1 MPAERDMIDL
11 TTLTTVGIA
20 FWVIAAS
27 PGPANISNAA
37 IAMRYGRR
45 ASIVYGLGLSVA
57 LVFWGLLA
65 ATGMGA
71 VLQSSVWLLSVLKLA
86 GGGYLLWL
94 AWQSGRSAIRPD
106 TIKEVETGA
115 GRWFWRGVILN
126 LSNPKSVIAWM
137 AALSMGLN
145 PSDTALSVVLTTLVC
160 VAVAFFNNLSY
171 SLVFSLGGMMAIYR
185 RCRRW
190 IDGASAALFA
200 TGGLALIRSGLSR

>member
-1 MPAERDMIDL
+1 MFDL
-11 TTLTTVGIA
+11 TTLITVGVA

-57 LVFWGLLA
+57 LVFWGVLA

-71 VLQSSVWLLSVLKLA
+71 VLQASAWLLAVLKLL
-86 GGGYLLWL
+86 GGAYLLYL
-94 AWQSGRSAIRPD
+94 AWQSGRSALRASDADVAQI
-106 TIKEVETGA
+106 GA

-137 AALSMGLN
+137 AALSMGLDPN
-145 PSDTALSVVLTTLVC
+145 DTVVAVLVTTLVC
-160 VAVAFFNNLSY
+160 VAVAFLNNLSY
-171 SLVFSLGGMMAIYR
+171 SLVFSMGGMMAVYR

-200 TGGLALIRSGLSR
+200 SGGLALIRSATSK

>member
-1 MPAERDMIDL
+1 MVDT
-11 TTLTTVGIA
+11 TTLIAVGVA

-57 LVFWGLLA
+57 LVFWGVLA

-71 VLQSSVWLLSVLKLA
+71 VLQASAWLLMVLKLL

-94 AWQSGRSAIRPD
+94 AWQSGRSALRAGD
-106 TIKEVETGA
+106 TELAEIGA
-115 GRWFWRGVILN
+115 GRWFWRGLILN

-145 PSDTALSVVLTTLVC
+145 PSDTAVSVLVTTLVC

-171 SLVFSLGGMMAIYR
+171 SLVFSMGGMMALYR
-185 RCRRW
+185 RGRRW
-190 IDGASAALFA
+190 IEGATAALFA
-200 TGGLALIRSGLSR
+200 TGGLALIRSAVSK

>member
-1 MPAERDMIDL
+1 MIDIA
-11 TTLTTVGIA
+11 TLFAVAVA

-45 ASIVYGLGLSVA
+45 ASVVYGLGLSVA
-57 LVFWGLLA
+57 LVFWGILA

-71 VLQSSVWLLSVLKLA
+71 VLQASAWLLAVLKVL
-86 GGGYLLWL
+86 GGAYLLWL
-94 AWQSGRSAIRPD
+94 AWHSGRSALRPD
-106 TIKEVETGA
+106 AVKDVEIGA

-145 PSDTALSVVLTTLVC
+145 PEDGVAAVGVTTLVC
-160 VAVAFFNNLSY
+160 VVVAFGNNLTY
-171 SLVFSLGGMMAIYR
+171 SLVFSMGGMMAIYR
-185 RCRRW
+185 RARRW
-190 IDGASAALFA
+190 IEGASAALFA
-200 TGGLALIRSGLSR
+200 TGGLALIRSAVSK

>member
-1 MPAERDMIDL
+1 MVDT
-11 TTLTTVGIA
+11 TTLIAVGVA

-57 LVFWGLLA
+57 LVFWGVLA

-71 VLQSSVWLLSVLKLA
+71 VLQASAWLLMGLKLV

-94 AWQSGRSAIRPD
+94 AWQSGRSALKAGDAELAEI
-106 TIKEVETGA
+106 GA

-145 PSDTALSVVLTTLVC
+145 PSDTVVSVLVTTLVC
-160 VAVAFFNNLSY
+160 VVVAFLNNLGY
-171 SLVFSLGGMMAIYR
+171 SLVFSMGGMMALYR
-185 RCRRW
+185 RGRRW
-190 IDGASAALFA
+190 IEGATAALFA
-200 TGGLALIRSGLSR
+200 TGGLALIRSAVSK

>member
-1 MPAERDMIDL
+1 MIDL
-11 TTLTTVGIA
+11 TTLLAVGVA

-45 ASIVYGLGLSVA
+45 ASVTYGLGLTVG
-57 LVFWGLLA
+57 LVFWGVMA

-71 VLQSSVWLLSVLKLA
+71 VLQASAWLLAALKVL
-86 GGGYLLWL
+86 GGAYLLWL
-94 AWQSGRSAIRPD
+94 AWKSGRSALGPAQAELAEISS
-106 TIKEVETGA
+106 

-137 AALSMGLN
+137 AALSMGLD
-145 PSDTALSVVLTTLVC
+145 PSDTLASVLITTLVC
-160 VAVAFFNNLSY
+160 MAVAAFNNLSY
-171 SLVFSLGGMMAIYR
+171 SVIFSMGGMMAIYR

-200 TGGLALIRSGLSR
+200 TGGLALIRSGFSR

>member
-1 MPAERDMIDL
+1 MVDA
-11 TTLTTVGIA
+11 TTLIAVGVA

-45 ASIVYGLGLSVA
+45 ASVIYGLGLSVA
-57 LVFWGLLA
+57 LVFWGVLA

-71 VLQSSVWLLSVLKLA
+71 VLQASAWLLVVLKLL

-94 AWQSGRSAIRPD
+94 AWQSGRSALRTRD
-106 TIKEVETGA
+106 TAVAEIGA

-145 PSDTALSVVLTTLVC
+145 PSDTVVSVLVTTLVC
-160 VAVAFFNNLSY
+160 VAVAFLNNLSY
-171 SLVFSLGGMMAIYR
+171 SLLFSMGGMMALYR
-185 RCRRW
+185 RGRRW
-190 IDGASAALFA
+190 IEGATAALFA
-200 TGGLALIRSGLSR
+200 TGGLALIRSAVSR

>member
-1 MPAERDMIDL
+1 MVDA
-11 TTLTTVGIA
+11 TTLIAVGVA

-45 ASIVYGLGLSVA
+45 ASVIYGLGLSVA
-57 LVFWGLLA
+57 LVFWGVLA

-71 VLQSSVWLLSVLKLA
+71 VLQASAWLLVVLKLL

-94 AWQSGRSAIRPD
+94 AWQSGRSALRTRD
-106 TIKEVETGA
+106 TTVAEIGA

-145 PSDTALSVVLTTLVC
+145 PSDTAVSVLVTTLVC
-160 VAVAFFNNLSY
+160 VAVAFLNNLSY
-171 SLVFSLGGMMAIYR
+171 SLLFSMGGMMALYR
-185 RCRRW
+185 RGRRW
-190 IDGASAALFA
+190 VEGATAALFA
-200 TGGLALIRSGLSR
+200 TGGLALIRSAVSR

>member
-1 MPAERDMIDL
+1 MIDIA
-11 TTLTTVGIA
+11 TLFAVAVA

-45 ASIVYGLGLSVA
+45 ASVVYGLGLSVA
-57 LVFWGLLA
+57 LVFWGILA

-71 VLQSSVWLLSVLKLA
+71 VLQASAWLLAVLKVL
-86 GGGYLLWL
+86 GGAYLLWL
-94 AWQSGRSAIRPD
+94 AWHSGRSALRPD
-106 TIKEVETGA
+106 AVKDVEIGA

-145 PSDTALSVVLTTLVC
+145 PEDGVAAVGVTTLVC
-160 VAVAFFNNLSY
+160 VVVAFGNNLTY
-171 SLVFSLGGMMAIYR
+171 SLVFSMGGMMAIYR
-185 RCRRW
+185 RARRW
-190 IDGASAALFA
+190 IEGATAALFA
-200 TGGLALIRSGLSR
+200 TGGLALIRSAVSK

>member
-1 MPAERDMIDL
+1 MIDV
-11 TTLTTVGIA
+11 TTLVAVGVA

-45 ASIVYGLGLSVA
+45 ASVVYGLGLSVA
-57 LVFWGLLA
+57 LVFWGILA

-71 VLQSSVWLLSVLKLA
+71 VLQASAWLLAVLKVL
-86 GGGYLLWL
+86 GGCYLLWL
-94 AWQSGRSAIRPD
+94 AWQSGKSALSPGAA
-106 TIKEVETGA
+106 KAVEIGD

-137 AALSMGLN
+137 AALSMGLD
-145 PSDTALSVVLTTLVC
+145 PSDTIGAVMVTTFVC
-160 VAVAFFNNLSY
+160 VVVAFGNNLSY
-171 SLVFSLGGMMAIYR
+171 SLVFSMGGMMAIYR
-185 RCRRW
+185 RARRW

-200 TGGLALIRSGLSR
+200 TGGLALIRSAASK

>member
-1 MPAERDMIDL
+1 MIDL
-11 TTLTTVGIA
+11 TTLLTVGVA

-45 ASIVYGLGLSVA
+45 ASVTYGLGLSVA
-57 LVFWGLLA
+57 LVFWGVLA

-71 VLQSSVWLLSVLKLA
+71 VLQASAWLLTALKLL
-86 GGGYLLWL
+86 GGCYLLWL
-94 AWQSGRSAIRPD
+94 AWQSGRQALSPAGKDMAPI
-106 TIKEVETGA
+106 GA

-145 PSDTALSVVLTTLVC
+145 PSDTLLSVVLTTLVC
-160 VAVAFFNNLSY
+160 VAVAFLNNLSY
-171 SLVFSLGGMMAIYR
+171 SLVFSMGGMMAVYR

-200 TGGLALIRSGLSR
+200 SGGLALIRSAASK